1 MGLDLRSNVGV
12 KENVTTFVP
21 ITGCHF
27 FMLEN
32 WEKGC
37 CTVKLPV
44 LYKLSHKS
52 EKKGKSLTHL
62 VLIPYPGQEDK
73 IVYRYRFT
81 YEHAH
86 ENPN

>member
-1 MGLDLRSNVGV
+1 MGLDLRLKVGV

-52 EKKGKSLTHL
+52 EKKRESNLFGFNTISRARRQNCL
-62 VLIPYPGQEDK
+62 
-73 IVYRYRFT
+73 
-81 YEHAH
+81 
-86 ENPN
+86 